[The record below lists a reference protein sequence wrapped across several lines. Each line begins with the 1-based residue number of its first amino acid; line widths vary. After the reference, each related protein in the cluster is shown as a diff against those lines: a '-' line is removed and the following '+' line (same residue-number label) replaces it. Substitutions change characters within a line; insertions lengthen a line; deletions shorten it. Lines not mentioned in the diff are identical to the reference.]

1 MIKNYLLILIS
12 LYTENNLYLTGNYA
26 EYSYPDKGP
35 NLGLFELGVG
45 WQIRLFIYNQ
55 N

>member
-1 MIKNYLLILIS
+1 M
-12 LYTENNLYLTGNYA
+12 GNYA

-55 N
+55 NRPTSTMIAKG